1 MKTLSSYDLSGSKAL
16 VTGASK
22 GIGEACAKALA
33 DAGAE
38 LLLVSRTKKALEE
51 VKSKIDDSGGK
62 SSIFVADISSME
74 SIKKLR
80 TLGPFNILVNNAG
93 SNVPEHFCEVS
104 EKNFDNI
111 MTLNVKSNF
120 FVAQIVAKAMIKS
133 DVKGSIINISSQMG
147 ITGGKNRSVYC
158 CSKHAMEG
166 FSKCMALDLAKYGI
180 RVNTVCPTYIE
191 TDMTRP
197 YFKNKDFKNFILN
210 RMPLGKVGKPEDV
223 AGAVLYLA
231 SEASKMVTG
240 SSIKV
245 DGGWTAA

>member
-111 MTLNVKSNF
+111 MTLNVKSSF
-120 FVAQIVAKAMIKS
+120 FVAQVVAKAMIES

-147 ITGGKNRSVYC
+147 ITGGKNRTVYC

-166 FSKCMALDLAKYGI
+166 FSKSMALDLAKYGI

-191 TDMTRP
+191 TDMIRP
-197 YFKNKDFKNFILN
+197 LFKNKDFKNFILN

-231 SEASKMVTG
+231 SEASRMVTG

>member
-1 MKTLSSYDLSGSKAL
+1 MKTYSSYDLSGSKAL

-38 LLLVSRTKKALEE
+38 LFLVSRTKKALEE
-51 VKSKIDDSGGK
+51 VKLKIDDSGGK

-74 SIKKLR
+74 SIKKLT

-93 SNVPEHFCEVS
+93 LNVPEHFCEVS

-120 FVAQIVAKAMIKS
+120 FVAQVVAKAMIES

-166 FSKCMALDLAKYGI
+166 FSKSMALDLAKYGI

-197 YFKNKDFKNFILN
+197 FFKNKDFKNFILN

-245 DGGWTAA
+245 DGGWTAS

>member
-93 SNVPEHFCEVS
+93 SNIPEHFCEVS

-120 FVAQIVAKAMIKS
+120 FVAQVVAKAMIES

-166 FSKCMALDLAKYGI
+166 FSKSMALDLAHYGI

-197 YFKNKDFKNFILN
+197 FFKNKDFKNFILN

-231 SEASKMVTG
+231 SESSKMVTG

>member
-120 FVAQIVAKAMIKS
+120 FVAQIVAKAMIES